1 MVPALLAAQHMPP
14 EEGVSSAV
22 SMDKRKPPSPFDD
35 IEARLQAARDREL
48 EHGGDRAPRHS
59 PSGLG
64 MAWRITVEL
73 VVAVMVGAGIGY
85 ALDSWLGS
93 APWLMMLF
101 LLLGGVAGVMNAY
114 RAAKGM
120 DSSVGLGAAQRR
132 ARERDEPEGS

>member
-1 MVPALLAAQHMPP
+1 
-14 EEGVSSAV
+14 
-22 SMDKRKPPSPFDD
+22 MDKRKPPSSLDD
-35 IEARLQAARDREL
+35 IEARLRVARDREL
-48 EHGGDRAPRHS
+48 EQSGDRGPRRS

-73 VVAVMVGAGIGY
+73 VVAVMVGAGLGY
-85 ALDSWLGS
+85 ALDAWLGS

-101 LLLGGVAGVMNAY
+101 LLLGGAAGVMNAY

-132 ARERDEPEGS
+132 ARERDRSEGS

>member
-1 MVPALLAAQHMPP
+1 M
-14 EEGVSSAV
+14 E
-22 SMDKRKPPSPFDD
+22 KRKQPSSLND
-35 IEARLQAARDREL
+35 IEARLRAARDREL
-48 EHGGDRAPRHS
+48 EHSGDRGPR
-59 PSGLG
+59 PNTSGLG

-73 VVAVMVGAGIGY
+73 VVSVMVGAGIGY

-101 LLLGGVAGVMNAY
+101 LLLGGAAGVMNAY

-132 ARERDEPEGS
+132 ARERDESEGS

>member
-1 MVPALLAAQHMPP
+1 
-14 EEGVSSAV
+14 
-22 SMDKRKPPSPFDD
+22 MDKRKPPSSLDE
-35 IEARLQAARDREL
+35 IEARLRAARSEEL
-48 EHGGDRAPRHS
+48 ERAGGRAGPRN

-85 ALDSWLGS
+85 ALDRWLGT

-101 LLLGGVAGVMNAY
+101 LLLGGAAGVMNAY

-132 ARERDEPEGS
+132 AEDQDRAEGP